1 MLSQGQNA
9 ITRRHFGVRLTM
21 YGAGLLLWSAQAVGA
36 DPNPNDALGLVRTTT
51 QLVMSEVKAD
61 EAAIQSD
68 PVHAYR
74 IVEKHVSPHVDLER
88 SSRWVLGKHWRR
100 ASDAQKVRFIAEF
113 RTLLL
118 NTYATALAANPSVT
132 IEFLPLKESR
142 RKGVAIVRT
151 RIPQQTGQP
160 ISVHY
165 RMHSGKAG
173 WKLFDVSIEGVSL
186 VSTYRSSFS
195 RMVKDRG
202 LDGLI
207 DDLATKNRARSDA

>member
-1 MLSQGQNA
+1 MLSQGQHA
-9 ITRRHFGVRLTM
+9 IKQSRFSVRLCA
-21 YGAGLLLWSAQAVGA
+21 YAAGLLLLSSQAVGSE
-36 DPNPNDALGLVRTTT
+36 PNPDDALGLVRTTT
-51 QLVMSEVKAD
+51 QLVLSEVKAD

-100 ASDAQKVRFIAEF
+100 ASDAQKLRFIAEF
-113 RTLLL
+113 RMLLL
-118 NTYATALAANPSVT
+118 NTYASALAANPSVT
-132 IEFLPLKESR
+132 IEYLPLKESR

-151 RIPQQTGQP
+151 RIPQQTGRP

-165 RMHSGKAG
+165 RMYNGKTG
-173 WKLFDVSIEGVSL
+173 WKLFDVSIEGVSM

-195 RMVKDRG
+195 QLVKDRG